1 MKLTFILTEF
11 PLILFFF
18 IGCNDPFQDSS
29 AKNHFKVDGNTI
41 MIRSAA
47 MVNLTGNKVL
57 NEMKGL
63 LFASNGIAF
72 TSKSGKV
79 LQINGKGQ
87 LLGFIIH
94 SNASNALTN
103 GDHYIKLRLPFM
115 KGDIAIGFYTMN
127 WDESKGTV
135 FFEKTIGPSLLAG
148 KATVLQKKD
157 IIYITLNFTDEDGN
171 NLTGVY
177 NGKIERN
184 LIYKTDH
191 IDF

>member
-1 MKLTFILTEF
+1 
-11 PLILFFF
+11 
-18 IGCNDPFQDSS
+18 
-29 AKNHFKVDGNTI
+29 
-41 MIRSAA
+41 
-47 MVNLTGNKVL
+47 
-57 NEMKGL
+57 
-63 LFASNGIAF
+63 
-72 TSKSGKV
+72 
-79 LQINGKGQ
+79 
-87 LLGFIIH
+87 
-94 SNASNALTN
+94 
-103 GDHYIKLRLPFM
+103 M